1 MTVTSSPHFQTPEMA
16 APSKNR
22 KKPHRTSH
30 AIARPPEDAHVINL
44 KPGSPTIRV
53 MESRARLRLGFH
65 AAVVI
70 TVLAALFALVRV
82 VMTEAF
88 EKNPR
93 FSLRQ
98 VIVNTEGALTPQRIV
113 RATGVTEGQNLLTIN
128 LREVRERIERMPEVR
143 SAVVTRDYEGR
154 LAIDV
159 VQRRPV
165 AWIECPKLRVF
176 HMKSGSGMLLDA
188 EGVAIPCDVILKDYL
203 KMPVVRIEELAQIV
217 PGAVVGS
224 PEVLA
229 ALRLIGEFEARFDD
243 HHDEIAAVEI
253 PARYALNALFRDGSR
268 ATFGSDEMEAQLARY
283 EQIRRAAREKQWEIA
298 SMNLLARTNIP
309 VTFRKSPRLAEAETP
324 AAERVVKKRN

>member
-1 MTVTSSPHFQTPEMA
+1 MA

-22 KKPHRTSH
+22 KKPQRTAHRAAS
-30 AIARPPEDAHVINL
+30 APEDAHVINL
-44 KPGSPTIRV
+44 KPGSPAIRV

-70 TVLAALFALVRV
+70 TVVAGLFALVRV
-82 VMTEAF
+82 VITEAF

-98 VIVNTEGALTPQRIV
+98 VLVNTEGALTPQRIV

-154 LAIDV
+154 LALDV

-188 EGVAIPCDVILKDYL
+188 EGVAIPCEVILKDYL
-203 KMPVVRIEELAQIV
+203 KMPVVRIEELPQIV

-253 PARYALNALFRDGSR
+253 PARYALNAIFRDGSR
-268 ATFGSDEMEAQLARY
+268 AIFGADEMAAQLARY
-283 EQIRRAAREKQWEIA
+283 EQIRRAAREKQWDIA

-309 VTFRKSPRLAEAETP
+309 VTFRKSPRLAEAP
-324 AAERVVKKRN
+324 AAERPATKRN